1 MNPRIAPKPS
11 QSTQADSKTET
22 IVSPGE
28 AERGL
33 FLSSPETVDS
43 FGSVASGLERIG
55 TALMSSDGGV
65 LLMRQSRRL
74 ECLSKARLQ
83 AFTETLYEKKWG
95 SLSRFPAMHAAANHA
110 VIHGGSGSTHI
121 KHGIAPDTRLRAS
134 LSGMISD
141 VRRLL
146 GEQCFIQGD
155 VALTVGLLEIDS
167 RTVIW

>member
-1 MNPRIAPKPS
+1 MNPRIA
-11 QSTQADSKTET
+11 
-22 IVSPGE
+22 GE

-83 AFTETLYEKKWG
+83 AFTETL
-95 SLSRFPAMHAAANHA
+95 
-110 VIHGGSGSTHI
+110 
-121 KHGIAPDTRLRAS
+121 
-134 LSGMISD
+134 
-141 VRRLL
+141 
-146 GEQCFIQGD
+146 
-155 VALTVGLLEIDS
+155 
-167 RTVIW
+167 

>member
-83 AFTETLYEKKWG
+83 AFTETL
-95 SLSRFPAMHAAANHA
+95 
-110 VIHGGSGSTHI
+110 
-121 KHGIAPDTRLRAS
+121 
-134 LSGMISD
+134 
-141 VRRLL
+141 
-146 GEQCFIQGD
+146 
-155 VALTVGLLEIDS
+155 
-167 RTVIW
+167 